1 MIKTNE
7 IKSFWENNN
16 DEFFQWMEDIRQ
28 NLSKN
33 NDEYKNI
40 KNKIHDI
47 MDKNLNIQKILDDDP
62 IEEGL
67 TLRECRD
74 FSRLIILYNDLQD
87 IIEKEIYFKGGMD
100 AYYYFKKIG
109 ILK

>member
-40 KNKIHDI
+40 KNKIYDI

-67 TLRECRD
+67 TLRECRE
-74 FSRLIILYNDLQD
+74 FSKLIILYNDLQD

-100 AYYYFKKIG
+100 AFYYFKKIG

>member
-1 MIKTNE
+1 
-7 IKSFWENNN
+7 
-16 DEFFQWMEDIRQ
+16 
-28 NLSKN
+28 
-33 NDEYKNI
+33 
-40 KNKIHDI
+40 
-47 MDKNLNIQKILDDDP
+47 MDKNLNIQKILDDAP

-67 TLRECRD
+67 TLRECSD

-87 IIEKEIYFKGGMD
+87 IIEKEIYYKGGMD

>member
-7 IKSFWENNN
+7 IKSFWEN
-16 DEFFQWMEDIRQ
+16 
-28 NLSKN
+28 N

-67 TLRECRD
+67 TLKECRD

-87 IIEKEIYFKGGMD
+87 VVEKEIYFKGGMD